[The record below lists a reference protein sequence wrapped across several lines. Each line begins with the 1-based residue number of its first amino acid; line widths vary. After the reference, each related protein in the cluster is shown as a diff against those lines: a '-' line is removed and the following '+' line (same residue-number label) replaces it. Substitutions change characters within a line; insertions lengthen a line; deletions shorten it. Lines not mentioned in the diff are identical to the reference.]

1 MARLTLVLISTLFFF
16 HSALTQTSFKR
27 VFWEAKLGEDSYVV
41 AIDAITSVSLQTYT
55 VDGVMEVTEAAI
67 DTRGSALARFYFI
80 EKKDASSFAPGLSE
94 KMTPAIEMAKKTKET
109 LENLAGTENPLETQK
124 VLKNYPTTTH
134 AKTIEYRLKSKA
146 AVKQLYENINK
157 AFKENLQTS
166 YDPNQ
171 SSNK

>member
-1 MARLTLVLISTLFFF
+1 MTRFILGLILTL
-16 HSALTQTSFKR
+16 ALPHLGFTQTSFKR

-41 AIDAITSVSLQTYT
+41 AIDAITSVSLQTYI
-55 VDGVMEVTEAAI
+55 VDGVMEVTETAI
-67 DTRGSALARFYFI
+67 DTRGSALTRFYFI
-80 EKKDASSFAPGLSE
+80 EKKEALTPELSE
-94 KMTPAIEMAKKTKET
+94 KVAPAIEMAKKTKEA

-146 AVKQLYENINK
+146 AVKRLYENISK

-166 YDPNQ
+166 YDTSQ
-171 SSNK
+171 SDKSN